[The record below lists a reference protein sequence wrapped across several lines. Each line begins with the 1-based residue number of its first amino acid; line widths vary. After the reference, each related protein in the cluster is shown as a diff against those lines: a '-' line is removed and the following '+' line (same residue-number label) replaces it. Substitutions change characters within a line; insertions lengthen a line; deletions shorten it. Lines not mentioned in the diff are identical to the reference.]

1 MEQTTLNR
9 KVGEF
14 LTARR
19 TLPLVRSIA
28 REVRDRYRAISV
40 LESQLEGRGSST
52 HEDARHDVLDL
63 GARLATARRELR
75 LAEKELM
82 RLGWLVERSE
92 PMRLIYHGEEG
103 DADLTWQ
110 PEDTGFYRV
119 STDL

>member
-1 MEQTTLNR
+1 MERTTLNR

-28 REVRDRYRAISV
+28 SEVRDRVRAIAV
-40 LESQLEGRGSST
+40 LESQLESRGSR
-52 HEDARHDVLDL
+52 AHDDTLDL
-63 GARLATARRELR
+63 GARLSTARRELR
-75 LAEKELM
+75 LAEKELQ
-82 RLGWLVERSE
+82 RLGWAVERSE
-92 PMRLIYHGEEG
+92 PMRLVYGGEEG

-119 STDL
+119 STD